1 MVTMISMWLQRYP
14 KAINS
19 MINSAQNILENVH
32 IGAWKDV
39 CPHDVMMLQ
48 ADVNYTKIY
57 FNDGKKMTVATS
69 LKKLQNRFNTPEFF
83 RIHKSYLVN
92 LHFVEEINRDTI
104 RMSNNLNVTLARR
117 RKTAFKEVW
126 RNELSE

>member
-1 MVTMISMWLQRYP
+1 MTNLSLNTP
-14 KAINS
+14 
-19 MINSAQNILENVH
+19 ENVH

-39 CPHDVMMLQ
+39 CPHQVMLLQ

-69 LKKLQNRFNTPEFF
+69 LKELENRFNTPEFF

-92 LHFVEEINRDTI
+92 LHFIEEFNRDTI

-126 RNELSE
+126 RNELNM

>member
-1 MVTMISMWLQRYP
+1 MTNLNINTLQ
-14 KAINS
+14 
-19 MINSAQNILENVH
+19 NVH

-39 CPHDVMMLQ
+39 CPQEVMLLV

-57 FNDGKKMTVATS
+57 FNNGKKMTVATS
-69 LKKLQNRFNTPEFF
+69 LKELQNRFKTPEFF

-92 LHFVEEINRDTI
+92 LHFVEEINRDTL

-117 RKTAFKEVW
+117 RKTAFKAVW
-126 RNELSE
+126 RNEMNA

>member
-1 MVTMISMWLQRYP
+1 MWLQ
-14 KAINS
+14 INPLKLMTNLS
-19 MINSAQNILENVH
+19 LNTPENVH

-39 CPHDVMMLQ
+39 CPHQVMLLQ

-69 LKKLQNRFNTPEFF
+69 LKELENRFNTPEFF

-92 LHFVEEINRDTI
+92 LHFIEEFNRDTI

-126 RNELSE
+126 RNELNM

>member
-1 MVTMISMWLQRYP
+1 MYPMIHIWLQ
-14 KAINS
+14 KLTDIMTNIAINT
-19 MINSAQNILENVH
+19 LENVH

-39 CPHDVMMLQ
+39 CPQEVMLLV

-69 LKKLQNRFNTPEFF
+69 LKELQNRFNTPQFF

-92 LHFVEEINRDTI
+92 LHFVEEFNCDTI
-104 RMSNNLNVTLARR
+104 RMSNNVNVTLARR

-126 RNELSE
+126 RNEINA